1 MTRSRAFVYVQHL
14 LGIGHLRRAATLANA
29 LAEKGVDVTLAS
41 GGFPVSGLR
50 LEGVELVQLP
60 PAAAADLTF
69 KSLVDAERKPVDDA
83 WKSRRREVL
92 LDAWRA
98 ADPHA
103 LIVELFPFGRR
114 QLRFELVPLLD
125 AASESQHRP
134 AIVCS
139 VRDIL
144 GGGQDNPARQD
155 EMLGTFERYFDR
167 VLVHGDPKVIAFGR
181 TFRHAAAL
189 GERLHYT
196 GYIVEE
202 RESQGVEG
210 PAGAGE
216 GEVLVS
222 AGGGAVGM
230 RLLETAI
237 RARPLCARAGPLWRI
252 LCGVNAP
259 ASELDRLAA
268 IAREIAPGGI
278 VVERARKDFPMLLA
292 HCEVSISQGGYNTMM
307 DCLRAGARSVVVPF
321 AGGGEIEQTVR
332 AQAFAERGLVE
343 MVAEETLTPQ
353 SLADAVAR
361 VMERPRPPA
370 AEIDL
375 EGAKRSAEL
384 LYGWISEVKW

>member
-1 MTRSRAFVYVQHL
+1 MTRRRAFIYVQHL

-41 GGFPVSGLR
+41 GGFPVSDLR

-60 PAAAADLTF
+60 AAAAADLTF
-69 KSLVDAERKPVDDA
+69 KSLVDAERKPVDDD

-98 ADPHA
+98 AEPHA
-103 LIVELFPFGRR
+103 LVVELFPFGRR
-114 QLRFELVPLLD
+114 QLRFELIPLLD
-125 AASESQHRP
+125 AALESQHRP

-144 GGGQDNPARQD
+144 GGGQNNPVRQD
-155 EMLGTFERYFDR
+155 EMLGTFERYFDG
-167 VLVHGDPKVIAFGR
+167 VLVHGDPNVVAFGR

-189 GERLHYT
+189 GARLHYT

-202 RESQGVEG
+202 RESQSIEA

-237 RARPLCARAGPLWRI
+237 RARPFYARASSLWRI

-278 VVERARKDFPMLLA
+278 IVERARKDFPMLLA

-307 DCLRAGARSVVVPF
+307 DGLRAGARSVVVPF
-321 AGGGEIEQTVR
+321 SGGGETEQTLR

-343 MVAEETLTPQ
+343 MVTEENLTPR
-353 SLADAVAR
+353 SLAAAVAR
-361 VMERPRPPA
+361 VMERPRPSG

-375 EGAKRSAEL
+375 GGAKRSAEL
-384 LYGWISEVKW
+384 LNGWISEVEW